1 MFALEICLI
10 RYYFKYLY
18 YEQYFSVNQVA
29 PKVKK
34 VLQLFRL
41 RQINNGIFIKL
52 NKVRI
57 QLYVISMNFLTFL
70 LLLLGNIKYVENL

>member
-1 MFALEICLI
+1 
-10 RYYFKYLY
+10 
-18 YEQYFSVNQVA
+18 VNQVA

-52 NKVRI
+52 NKVGI
-57 QLYVISMNFLTFL
+57 QLNVNSMYCFLTFL